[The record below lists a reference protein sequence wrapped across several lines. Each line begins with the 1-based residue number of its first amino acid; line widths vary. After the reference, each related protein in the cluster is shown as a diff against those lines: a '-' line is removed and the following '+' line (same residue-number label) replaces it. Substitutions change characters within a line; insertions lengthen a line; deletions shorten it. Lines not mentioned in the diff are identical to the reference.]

1 MKSRTLSNAP
11 NIDILQQPAEDMIH
25 LDQTFDLVYMDPPF
39 GLQRDFKM
47 QESDGSEKSFSDH
60 WTSFD
65 DYIDW
70 YADIINKAYSKL
82 NKDGWLYAHN
92 NFIGNALV
100 LSKVDRKVRDA
111 FYTNIS
117 WKRSG
122 PKNNIKNGWGNIVDS
137 IIVLRKGNPYFTV
150 EYTSLDPVYAHN
162 SFKNKDEVGY
172 YALAKVSGEK
182 SRPCARFD
190 YKGYNPEFGFRIT
203 KEKLEEL
210 DAQNLLHY
218 GSNNLYKKIYSH
230 ESKGV
235 PVQNLWDDVYFISRS
250 EKNKRKYPTQKP
262 LKLLERIIKSSSP
275 PGGWVLDPFCGSG
288 TTAISAFNTN
298 RNCVTT
304 DTNPDAVRI
313 ARESINEIIKAS
325 HNPLLD
331 ALNDT

>member
-1 MKSRTLSNAP
+1 MP
-11 NIDILQQPAEDMIH
+11 DIQIIEQPAEDMVHI
-25 LDQTFDLVYMDPPF
+25 DQTFDLVYMDPPF

-47 QESDGSEKSFSDH
+47 QEEDGSEQSFSDH

-70 YADIINKAYSKL
+70 YADIINKAWSKL
-82 NKDGWLYAHN
+82 KPDGWMYCHN

-100 LSKVDRKVRDA
+100 LSKVDKKVRDA

-137 IIVLRKGNPYFTV
+137 ILVLRKGNPCFEV
-150 EYTSLDPVYAHN
+150 EYKSLDPVYAAN
-162 SFKNKDEVGY
+162 SFQNKDAVGN
-172 YALAKVSGEK
+172 YALAKVTGEK
-182 SRPCARFD
+182 SRPCARFE
-190 YKGYNPEFGFRIT
+190 YKGYNPQYGFRIT

-210 DAQNLLHY
+210 DAQERLHY
-218 GSNNLYKKIYSH
+218 GTNNIYKKIYSH

-262 LKLLERIIKSSSP
+262 LKLLERIIKSSCP
-275 PGGWVLDPFCGSG
+275 VGGWVLDPFCGSG
-288 TTAISAFNTN
+288 TTAISAFNTG
-298 RNCVTT
+298 RNCITSDV
-304 DTNPDAVRI
+304 NPDAIRI
-313 ARESINEIIKAS
+313 AQESIDELAQAAS
-325 HNPLLD
+325 NPLVD
-331 ALNDT
+331 ALY

>member
-1 MKSRTLSNAP
+1 MCSNTLDIRIIEQTAEEMV
-11 NIDILQQPAEDMIH
+11 NIDQS
-25 LDQTFDLVYMDPPF
+25 FDLVYMDPPF

-47 QESDGSEKSFSDH
+47 QESDGSEKSFSDY
-60 WTSFD
+60 WTTFD

-70 YADIINKAYSKL
+70 YADIINKAWSKL
-82 NKDGWLYAHN
+82 KPDGWMYCHN

-137 IIVLRKGNPYFTV
+137 ILVLRKGNPYFEV
-150 EYTSLDPVYAHN
+150 EYTSLDPVYAAN
-162 SFKNKDEVGY
+162 SFKNEDAVGN
-172 YALAKVSGEK
+172 YALAKVTGEK
-182 SRPCARFD
+182 SRPCARFE

-210 DAQNLLHY
+210 DAQDRLHY
-218 GSNNLYKKIYSH
+218 GANNIYKKIYSH

-262 LKLLERIIKSSSP
+262 LKLLERIIKSSCP
-275 PGGWVLDPFCGSG
+275 VGGWVLDPFCGSG
-288 TTAISAFNTN
+288 TTAISAFNTD
-298 RNCVTT
+298 RNCITT
-304 DTNPDAVRI
+304 DVNPDAIRI
-313 ARESINEIIKAS
+313 AQESIDELAQEAC
-325 HNPLLD
+325 NPLMD
-331 ALNDT
+331 ALY

>member
-1 MKSRTLSNAP
+1 MSIIN
-11 NIDILQQPAEDMIH
+11 ILQQPAEEMIH
-25 LDQTFDLVYMDPPF
+25 IDQTFDLVYMDPPF

-47 QESDGSEKSFSDH
+47 QEEDGSEKSFSDK
-60 WTSFD
+60 WSSFD
-65 DYIDW
+65 DYVDW
-70 YADIINKAYSKL
+70 YADIINKAWSKL
-82 NKDGWLYAHN
+82 NKDGWMYCHN

-100 LSKVDRKVRDA
+100 MSKIDKKIRDS

-137 IIVLRKGNPYFTV
+137 IIVFRKGSPYFEV
-150 EYTSLDPVYAHN
+150 EYTSLDPVYAAN
-162 SFKNKDEVGY
+162 SFKNQDDVGF
-172 YALAKVSGEK
+172 YALAKVTGEK

-190 YKGYNPEFGFRIT
+190 YKGYNPQYGFRIT
-203 KEKLEEL
+203 REKLEEL

-218 GSNNLYKKIYSH
+218 GSNNIYKKIYSH

-262 LKLLERIIKSSSP
+262 LKLLERIIKASCP
-275 PGGWVLDPFCGSG
+275 EGGWVLDPFCGSG

-298 RNCVTT
+298 RNCVTM
-304 DTNPDAVRI
+304 DVNSDAVDI
-313 ARESINEIIKAS
+313 AKQSINELTNSGVLKFAS
-325 HNPLLD
+325 N
-331 ALNDT
+331 